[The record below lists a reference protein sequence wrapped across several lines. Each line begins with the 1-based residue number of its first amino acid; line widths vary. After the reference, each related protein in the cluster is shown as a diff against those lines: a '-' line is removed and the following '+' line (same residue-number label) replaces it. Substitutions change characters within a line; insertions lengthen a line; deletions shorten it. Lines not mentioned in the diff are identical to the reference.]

1 MKVNLMHGAGGEVM
15 GELLQIITNLKHT
28 NAGGIGL
35 ESLDDG
41 AVIPMCGQNV
51 VFTTD
56 SHVVSPIFFPGGDIG
71 RIAVCGTINDLAM
84 MGGRPIALSCG
95 MVIPEGFEV
104 ADFERIVASM
114 DIALGECGANLVTGD
129 TKVLERGALDTIII
143 NTAGIGVADR
153 VVRDNGLL
161 PGDAIVVSGTIGD
174 HGIAIMAHREG
185 FDFGGQIRSDVAPLW
200 MLVERALAAG
210 DIHAMKDPTRGGFA
224 NAINEMAKKERRR
237 RRHRRGSPPFQEE
250 RQKRRRHARHRSP
263 RGGKRGK
270 GRHGGRARRCGGRP
284 RGAPVAPLRPGRGDR
299 RQGRRRF
306 PRGHADRYR
315 RRAVHRTTD
324 RRPGPARLLAGGHTY
339 FYARP
344 IHHAHRYAVV
354 WSGMLI

>member
-71 RIAVCGTINDLAM
+71 RIAVCGTVNDLAM

-104 ADFERIVASM
+104 ADLERIVASM

-185 FDFGGQIRSDVAPLW
+185 FDFGGQIHSDVAPLW

-224 NAINEMAKKERRR
+224 NAINEMARKSGVGVVIEEEAL
-237 RRHRRGSPPFQEE
+237 PF
-250 RQKRRRHARHRSP
+250 RKNVRSAAGMLGIDP
-263 RGGKRGK
+263 LEVANEGKVVMG
-270 GRHGGRARRCGGRP
+270 
-284 RGAPVAPLRPGRGDR
+284 VAPGDAEAVLAALRSHPYGRDAAIVGRVVEGSHVVMRTAIGGERFIEPPIGDPV
-299 RQGRRRF
+299 
-306 PRGHADRYR
+306 PR
-315 RRAVHRTTD
+315 VC
-324 RRPGPARLLAGGHTY
+324 
-339 FYARP
+339 
-344 IHHAHRYAVV
+344 
-354 WSGMLI
+354 

>member
-71 RIAVCGTINDLAM
+71 RIAVCGTVNDLAM

-95 MVIPEGFEV
+95 MVIPEGFEI
-104 ADFERIVASM
+104 ADLERIVASM

-143 NTAGIGVADR
+143 NTAGIGIADR

-185 FDFGGQIRSDVAPLW
+185 FDFGGQIHSDVAPLW

-224 NAINEMAKKERRR
+224 NAINEMAKKSGVGVVIEEEAL
-237 RRHRRGSPPFQEE
+237 PFKKNVKSAAGMLGIDPLEVANE
-250 RQKRRRHARHRSP
+250 
-263 RGGKRGK
+263 GKVVMG
-270 GRHGGRARRCGGRP
+270 
-284 RGAPVAPLRPGRGDR
+284 VAPGDAEAVLAALRSHPYGRDAAIVGKVVEGSHVVMRTAIGGERFIEPPIGDPV
-299 RQGRRRF
+299 
-306 PRGHADRYR
+306 PR
-315 RRAVHRTTD
+315 VC
-324 RRPGPARLLAGGHTY
+324 
-339 FYARP
+339 
-344 IHHAHRYAVV
+344 
-354 WSGMLI
+354 